1 MAVARLFGR
10 EVKLKMEQLVL
21 ENGELV
27 FVQSEK
33 VAITIKGSASHPV
46 FSGVS
51 FDEKEASLQ
60 IVCDDEYSVS
70 LAGEAELIA
79 VQNLRRAYLEKYRLK
94 PLFFEQQRYEII
106 IEAEPGHK
114 IEFWHDNYNIRKNVT
129 PVGKRGNILSGIL
142 NFGNEIGMSDL
153 EILVDGKRYM
163 KITLEI
169 FPSKISYK
177 DDYKAIVTDVTA
189 EVYNLVF
196 DFLKK
201 TYDSFDISS
210 SRQSSPVEFFAVIRK
225 IYGEFIAAADRVIAR
240 PHHVLEKEYE
250 VLPRHKIKR
259 IDSKTIRWIERHP
272 DQAVRSSRG
281 VLVDRALAVKKYV
294 TYDTK
299 ENRLTKY
306 MLQITAKKLEEFQ
319 KQYMKLSRDTDPVI
333 TDQISSM
340 VNDIKRRYNTGFFN
354 EVKAFPANSGMSLVF
369 GLAPGYRELYRCYL
383 MLQHGLSIT
392 GGIFDVS
399 VKDLAVLYEYWCFIK
414 LNSLMKNRYKLLFQ
428 DIIKIAG
435 NGLFVSLVKG
445 QRSRVRYLNPDN
457 GEIITLT
464 YNPKEIN
471 VPTVTQ
477 KPDNVLRL
485 EKKGADT
492 DYEYIFDAK
501 YRINAAL
508 DGSMYEKMYQNPG
521 PQEDD
526 INTMHRYRDAIVY
539 QNNASP
545 YERTMFGAYVL
556 FPYHNEK
563 EYMQHRFYKSIE
575 QVNIGGL
582 PFLPTATG
590 LVSQLLDEL
599 ISDSPES
606 AFERAA
612 LPAGI
617 EERLAKVD
625 WDKRE
630 VMIGFVDSD
639 DQMQRCLQ
647 YHCYYTYKQNVSRQ
661 NLPIYY
667 VAMYRREYGIEY
679 YGKVLKTQERR
690 RSELPGNARWKD
702 RLCYCFDVDEWVR
715 LPDAIR
721 PELYGPHPIAYT
733 NYFLL
738 THSRTYPELHFRNE
752 AEYRFF
758 TELKRRSDKAI
769 VEEGTEKAGFELDS
783 TRVLFE
789 GNSILIFR
797 DGRQVADCTIAEFT
811 RHPNATFQRLQNYME
826 EISEAAAV
834 EEEA

>member
-1 MAVARLFGR
+1 
-10 EVKLKMEQLVL
+10 MEQLVV
-21 ENGELV
+21 ESSELV
-27 FVQSEK
+27 SVQTEQ
-33 VAITIKGSASHPV
+33 VAITIKGSASHPA
-46 FSGVS
+46 FPGVS

-60 IVCDDEYSVS
+60 IDCDDEYSVS
-70 LAGEAELIA
+70 LAGDAEIIA
-79 VQNLRRAYLEKYRLK
+79 VQNLGRAYLGNYRLR

-106 IEAEPGHK
+106 IEAESGHM

-153 EILVDGKRYM
+153 VILVDGKRYM
-163 KITLEI
+163 KITIEV

-177 DDYKAIVTDVTA
+177 DDYKEIVTDVTA
-189 EVYNLVF
+189 EIYNLAF

-210 SRQSSPVEFFAVIRK
+210 NRQSSPVEFFAIIRK
-225 IYGEFIAAADRVIAR
+225 IYNEFITAADMVIVK
-240 PHHVLEKEYE
+240 PHHALEKEHEILSGYKAK
-250 VLPRHKIKR
+250 KI
-259 IDSKTIRWIERHP
+259 DNQTIRWIEKHP
-272 DQAVRSSRG
+272 ARAVRSSNG

-306 MLQITAKKLEEFQ
+306 MLQITAKRLEEFQ
-319 KQYMKLSRDTDPVI
+319 KQYMKLSRDTDRAIV
-333 TDQISSM
+333 DQINSM
-340 VNDIKRRYNTGFFN
+340 VHGIKRRYNTGFFN
-354 EVKAFPANSGMSLVF
+354 EVKAIPANSGMSLVF
-369 GLAPGYRELYRCYL
+369 GMAPGYRELYRCYL

-392 GGIFDVS
+392 GGIFHVS

-414 LNSLMKNRYKLLFQ
+414 LNSLMKDRYRLLSQ
-428 DIIKIAG
+428 DVIKVAG

-457 GEIITLT
+457 GEIITLS

-471 VPTVTQ
+471 VPTITQ
-477 KPDNVLRL
+477 QPDNVLRL
-485 EKKGADT
+485 EKKGANI
-492 DYEYIFDAK
+492 DYEYVFDAK

-556 FPYHNEK
+556 FPYHNEE
-563 EYMQHRFYKSIE
+563 EYMQHRFFKSIE

-582 PFLPTATG
+582 PFLPTATT
-590 LVSQLLDEL
+590 LVSQMLDEL

-606 AFERAA
+606 AFERAT
-612 LPAGI
+612 LPSGI

-630 VMIGFVDSD
+630 VMIGFVDGE
-639 DQMQRCLQ
+639 DQMQICLQ
-647 YHCYYTYKQNVSRQ
+647 YHYYYTYKQNVSKE
-661 NLPIYY
+661 NLPIHY
-667 VAMYRREYGIEY
+667 VAMYRRGYGIEY
-679 YGKVLKTQERR
+679 YGKVLTTQEVM
-690 RSELPGNARWKD
+690 RSELPGKARWKNK
-702 RLCYCFDVDEWVR
+702 LCYRFDVDEWVK

-721 PELYGPHPIAYT
+721 PELYGPYPIAYT

-769 VEEGTEKAGFELDS
+769 VEEGTEKAGFELDK

-789 GNSILIFR
+789 GNSILVMK
-797 DGRQVADCTIAEFT
+797 DGKQVAACTIAEFSQ
-811 RHPNATFQRLQNYME
+811 HPNATFRRLQNY
-826 EISEAAAV
+826 IGPL
-834 EEEA
+834 

>member
-1 MAVARLFGR
+1 
-10 EVKLKMEQLVL
+10 MESK
-21 ENGELV
+21 ELV
-27 FVQSEK
+27 FVQTEQ
-33 VAITIKGSASHPV
+33 VMITIKGSASHPA
-46 FSGVS
+46 FSGIL

-60 IVCDDEYSVS
+60 ISCDDNYSAS
-70 LAGEAELIA
+70 FAGEAEIIA
-79 VQNLRRAYLEKYRLK
+79 VQNLGRAYLGNYRLN

-106 IEAEPGHK
+106 IEAESGHK
-114 IEFWHDNYNIRKNVT
+114 IEFLHDNYNIRKNVT

-153 EILVDGKRYM
+153 VILVDGKQYM
-163 KITLEI
+163 KITIEV

-177 DDYKAIVTDVTA
+177 DDYKAIILDITT
-189 EVYNLVF
+189 EIYNLVF

-201 TYDSFDISS
+201 TYNSFDISS
-210 SRQSSPVEFFAVIRK
+210 KQQSSPVEFFAIIRK
-225 IYGEFIAAADRVIAR
+225 IYDEFIVAADMVIAR
-240 PHHVLEKEYE
+240 PHHVLEKVHE
-250 VLPRHKIKR
+250 VSSGHKIKS
-259 IDSKTIRWIERHP
+259 IDNKTIRWIEKHP
-272 DQAVRSSRG
+272 DQAIRSSRG

-299 ENRLTKY
+299 ENKLTKY
-306 MLQITAKKLEEFQ
+306 ILQTTAKKLDEFQ
-319 KQYMKLSRDTDPVI
+319 KQYMRLSRDTDPTIV
-333 TDQISSM
+333 DQIGRM
-340 VNDIKRRYNTGFFN
+340 VYDIKRRYNSGFFN
-354 EVKAFPANSGMSLVF
+354 EVKSVPANFGMSLVF
-369 GLAPGYRELYRCYL
+369 GMAPGYRELYRCYL
-383 MLQHGLSIT
+383 MLQHGLSIA
-392 GGIFDVS
+392 GGIFHIS

-414 LNSLMKNRYKLLFQ
+414 LNSLMKDRYELLSQ

-445 QRSRVRYLNPDN
+445 QQSSVKYFNSN
-457 GEIITLT
+457 NQETITLS

-485 EKKGADT
+485 EKKGAKI
-492 DYEYIFDAK
+492 DYEYVFDAK
-501 YRINAAL
+501 YRVNAAL
-508 DGSMYEKMYQNPG
+508 DGSMYKKMYQNPG

-582 PFLPTATG
+582 PFLPTATT
-590 LVSQLLDEL
+590 LVSQMLDEL

-606 AFERAA
+606 AFERAI
-612 LPAGI
+612 LPSGL
-617 EERLAKVD
+617 EEKLSKVD

-647 YHCYYTYKQNVSRQ
+647 YHYYYTYKQNVSKQ

-667 VAMYRREYGIEY
+667 VAMYRKRYGIEY
-679 YGKVLKTQERR
+679 YGKVLTTQEVVRR
-690 RSELPGNARWKD
+690 ELPGDARWKD
-702 RLCYCFDVDEWVR
+702 KICYRFNVEEWIK
-715 LPDAIR
+715 LPDAIL

-738 THSRTYPELHFRNE
+738 KHSRTYPELHFRNE

-758 TELKRRSDKAI
+758 TELRRRSNKVI
-769 VEEGTEKAGFELDS
+769 VEEGTENVSFELDK

-789 GNSILIFR
+789 DNSILVIK
-797 DGRQVADCTIAEFT
+797 DGKQVADCTITEFSQ
-811 RHPNATFQRLQNYME
+811 HPNATFRRLQNHMRGDSRVMTGE
-826 EISEAAAV
+826 DEA
-834 EEEA
+834 